1 MSEFKGYVVG
11 WAAPTYVP
19 LTSFLN
25 ASQHTNG
32 YDVSV
37 VYNYHA
43 SAFASAVD
51 RIVRQR
57 RKAGV
62 FVRQIRKNKDSVLFS
77 LVLERKQPDSLETYP
92 DVTFRIPLDPTQPA
106 GVLSVDSR
114 FPMRQS
120 ELQTL
125 LDNTRSEMC
134 SAAVLAKLAR
144 YITRHGAVSLRKGGG
159 AYFIPQVYYSLVDT
173 VERTLEE
180 LGGETMRFAVT
191 GQDYELKTV
200 FESFK
205 EQFQTTVTQLR
216 LRAEKAKREKTHE
229 RLGQELAEIINIVS
243 VYKDIL
249 SAYAQ
254 ELDQIFDTAKRTVLQ
269 ALSIQSDRPEEPE
282 QQPDLA
288 ESTATQYVVEFSA
301 AIEEPIATSLT
312 DKQHRSLKTQ
322 QLTLLI

>member
-19 LTSFLN
+19 MTSFLS

-43 SAFASAVD
+43 SAFASVID
-51 RIVRQR
+51 EIVRKR

-62 FVRQIRKNKDSVLFS
+62 FVRQIRKDKNGALFS

-92 DVTFRIPLDPTQPA
+92 DVTFRIPLNPTQPA
-106 GVLSVDSR
+106 EVLSVDHR
-114 FPMRQS
+114 FSMSLS
-120 ELQTL
+120 ELQAL
-125 LDNTRSEMC
+125 LNDTRSKMC

-144 YITRHGAVSLRKGGG
+144 YITKHGAVSLRKGGG
-159 AYFIPQVYYSLVDT
+159 AYFIPQMYYSLVDT
-173 VERTLEE
+173 VERTVEA
-180 LGGETMRFAVT
+180 LGGEVMKFAVT

-229 RLGQELAEIINIVS
+229 KLGQELAEIINTVS

-254 ELDQIFDTAKRTVLQ
+254 ELDQIFDTAKRTVIQ
-269 ALSIQSDRPEEPE
+269 AMSIQTNRTDEPE
-282 QQPDLA
+282 HTDLA
-288 ESTATQYVVEFSA
+288 ESATAQYVVQVSEDMQ
-301 AIEEPIATSLT
+301 EPIMTTST
-312 DKQHRSLKTQ
+312 DKQHISPKTQ
-322 QLTLLI
+322 QMILLI

>member
-19 LTSFLN
+19 MTSFLR
-25 ASQHTNG
+25 ASHHTNG

-43 SAFASAVD
+43 SAFASTVD

-57 RKAGV
+57 RQAGV
-62 FVRQIRKNKDSVLFS
+62 FVRQIRKDKHSVLFS
-77 LVLERKQPDSLETYP
+77 LVLERKQQDSLETYP
-92 DVTFRIPLDPTQPA
+92 DVTFRIPLDPTRRA
-106 GVLSVDSR
+106 EVLSVDRR
-114 FPMRQS
+114 FSMTLS
-120 ELQTL
+120 ELQAL
-125 LDNTRSEMC
+125 LDSARSKMC

-191 GQDYELKTV
+191 GQDYELKTI

-205 EQFQTTVTQLR
+205 EQFQTAVAQLR

-229 RLGQELAEIINIVS
+229 KLGQELAEIINIVS

-249 SAYAQ
+249 SAYTR
-254 ELDQIFDTAKRTVLQ
+254 ELDQIFDAAKRTVLQ
-269 ALSIQSDRPEEPE
+269 ALSIQSDPTDEPK
-282 QQPDLA
+282 QTNLT
-288 ESTATQYVVEFSA
+288 ESATAQYVVQASA
-301 AIEEPIATSLT
+301 DIEEPITTPST
-312 DKQHRSLKTQ
+312 DKQRISPKTRQ
-322 QLTLLI
+322 MTLLI

>member
-19 LTSFLN
+19 LTSFLS
-25 ASQHTNG
+25 ASQHTGG

-43 SAFASAVD
+43 NAFASAVD
-51 RIVRQR
+51 EIVHKRK
-57 RKAGV
+57 KAGV
-62 FVRQIRKNKDSVLFS
+62 FVRQIRKDKNGVLFS

-92 DVTFRIPLDPTQPA
+92 DVTFRIPPDPTQPA
-106 GVLSVDSR
+106 GVLSVDRR
-114 FPMRQS
+114 FPMSQS
-120 ELQTL
+120 ELQAL
-125 LDNTRSEMC
+125 LDNARSEMC

-144 YITRHGAVSLRKGGG
+144 YITKHGAVSLRKGGG

-173 VERTLEE
+173 VERTVEALD
-180 LGGETMRFAVT
+180 GETMKFAVT

-205 EQFQTTVTQLR
+205 EQFQSTVTQLR

-229 RLGQELAEIINIVS
+229 KLGQELAEIINTVS
-243 VYKDIL
+243 VYRDIL
-249 SAYAQ
+249 GAYAQ

-269 ALSIQSDRPEEPE
+269 ALSIQSDRTGESE
-282 QQPDLA
+282 QTDLA
-288 ESTATQYVVEFSA
+288 ESTAAQYVVEVSA
-301 AIEEPIATSLT
+301 DTEEPITTTST
-312 DKQHRSLKTQ
+312 DKQHLSPKTQ
-322 QLTLLI
+322 QMTLLI

>member
-19 LTSFLN
+19 MTSFLR
-25 ASQHTNG
+25 ASHHTNG

-43 SAFASAVD
+43 SAFASTVD

-57 RKAGV
+57 RQAGV
-62 FVRQIRKNKDSVLFS
+62 FVRQIRKDKHSVLFS
-77 LVLERKQPDSLETYP
+77 LVLERKQQDSLETYP
-92 DVTFRIPLDPTQPA
+92 DVTFRIPLDPTRRA
-106 GVLSVDSR
+106 EVLSVDRR
-114 FPMRQS
+114 FSMTLS
-120 ELQTL
+120 ELQAL
-125 LDNTRSEMC
+125 LDSARSKMC

-191 GQDYELKTV
+191 GQDYELKTI

-205 EQFQTTVTQLR
+205 EQFQTAVAQLR

-229 RLGQELAEIINIVS
+229 KLGQELAEIINIVS

-249 SAYAQ
+249 SAYTR
-254 ELDQIFDTAKRTVLQ
+254 ELDQIFDAAKRTVLQ
-269 ALSIQSDRPEEPE
+269 ALSIQSDR
-282 QQPDLA
+282 QQ
-288 ESTATQYVVEFSA
+288 
-301 AIEEPIATSLT
+301 TSQSSRPT
-312 DKQHRSLKTQ
+312 
-322 QLTLLI
+322 